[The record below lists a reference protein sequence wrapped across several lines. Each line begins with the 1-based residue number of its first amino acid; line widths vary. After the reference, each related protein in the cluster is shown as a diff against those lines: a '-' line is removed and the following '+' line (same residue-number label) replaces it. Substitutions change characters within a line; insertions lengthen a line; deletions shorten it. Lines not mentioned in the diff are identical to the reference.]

1 MLLNLRRSF
10 MSGTSLAFEATP
22 IVAAVKALYGAV
34 QRVDDFVDGL
44 IDRMKSSDSPAIER
58 TGRVLEGAKYG
69 FGIGYVIPIA
79 IIAAGQY
86 LLGNALGAATTLA
99 GAVVLSNPVATTC
112 AAIGAIYYGWQALSD
127 AERNE
132 ILNKLQAGLSLGVEL
147 LRAVISYVVT
157 TTGKLL
163 KGENLRELR
172 QAISDAASLFGRT
185 LGDITR
191 TVKDRAG
198 DVMDAVSGGIESA
211 AGKVE
216 ETVRKTVSRVKAP
229 RKTPQIPEN

>member
-1 MLLNLRRSF
+1 MNG
-10 MSGTSLAFEATP
+10 MGLAFETTP

-34 QRVDDFVDGL
+34 QRIDDFVDGL
-44 IDRMKSSDSPAIER
+44 IDRMKSSGSSAIER

-86 LLGNALGAATTLA
+86 LLGNTFAAAATLA
-99 GAVVLSNPVATTC
+99 GALVLSNPIATTC
-112 AAIGAIYYGWQALSD
+112 AAIGAIYYGWQALTE
-127 AERNE
+127 AERNA
-132 ILNKLQAGLSLGVEL
+132 ILEKLHAGLSLGVEL
-147 LRAVISYVVT
+147 LRAVISYVIT
-157 TTGKLL
+157 ATGNLL
-163 KGENLRELR
+163 KGETLKEVR

-185 LGDITR
+185 LGDVTR

-198 DVMDAVSGGIESA
+198 DMLDAVSDGIGAA

-216 ETVRKTVSRVKAP
+216 ETMRKTTSRVKLSRNASDL
-229 RKTPQIPEN
+229 PEN